1 LGVVWRIPV
10 CVRSERGN
18 IEFSLKAH
26 YDDQVFISYRRDDSS
41 AYAGRVH
48 DRLEREFVLFMDVDA
63 IPLGVNFIKVL
74 REEAAKCDVL
84 LAVIGSNWL
93 NVRDEQGNPRLDNP
107 NDFVRLEIATALHRD
122 IPVIPIL
129 LDGAKIPKTDQLP
142 EDLKELA
149 LRNALDVRHAS
160 FHSDMNRLI
169 QGLKSPSGEVDRPPP
184 LSPAQQRASKEAVE
198 SQVRV
203 AAEVEVVQREAQ
215 VNRASRLRKAVIVFG
230 SGIVLAGVIFG
241 AVVVKRPSAPTPQ
254 PPAHSDSTVAARCS
268 ATARNHPTG
277 SPNCSATARAGPT
290 VTARRSDGAGGA
302 ARRALRRGF
311 ERSARQALRRLRYLA
326 HRNSIARPRL
336 APALAVRA
344 DIAIPEQNMT
354 STWSLHR
361 NTDQALPASH
371 TVEIK
376 FNLPANFPGGAVAD
390 VPGILMK
397 QSEQTRGTP
406 LAGLSVNVTN
416 GFFLIGLSAVD
427 SAVQRNIQLLKE
439 RPWFDIPL
447 IYTNGGRAI
456 LAMEKGPPGD
466 KAFADAFAAWG
477 K

>member
-1 LGVVWRIPV
+1 
-10 CVRSERGN
+10 
-18 IEFSLKAH
+18 
-26 YDDQVFISYRRDDSS
+26 
-41 AYAGRVH
+41 
-48 DRLEREFVLFMDVDA
+48 
-63 IPLGVNFIKVL
+63 
-74 REEAAKCDVL
+74 
-84 LAVIGSNWL
+84 
-93 NVRDEQGNPRLDNP
+93 
-107 NDFVRLEIATALHRD
+107 
-122 IPVIPIL
+122 
-129 LDGAKIPKTDQLP
+129 
-142 EDLKELA
+142 
-149 LRNALDVRHAS
+149 
-160 FHSDMNRLI
+160 
-169 QGLKSPSGEVDRPPP
+169 
-184 LSPAQQRASKEAVE
+184 
-198 SQVRV
+198 
-203 AAEVEVVQREAQ
+203 
-215 VNRASRLRKAVIVFG
+215 
-230 SGIVLAGVIFG
+230 VLAGVIFG

-254 PPAHSDSTVAARCS
+254 PPAHSDSTVAASCS

-311 ERSARQALRRLRYLA
+311 ERSARQALRRLCYLA

-406 LAGLSVNVTN
+406 LAGLSVKVTN

-439 RPWFDIPL
+439 RPWFRHPAHL
-447 IYTNGGRAI
+447 YQRR
-456 LAMEKGPPGD
+456 PRHPGD
-466 KAFADAFAAWG
+466 GKGAARR
-477 K
+477 